1 MHNANLRKCLSV
13 VVMSAILSFSPADIP
28 AVYAADNAALIERIA
43 ALETDLGVTSEN
55 DALIGRVSALEEICF
70 GSAQSG
76 SLNSRIQSLEEAVYG
91 IPSGGQST
99 DPEETESA
107 SGEYLTEKEYFSR
120 DSWVD
125 SGHDGEDSFG
135 NHYAEVIFAGYG
147 SMDSSVKNL
156 KYYLNGDY
164 SKLEATL
171 FIPKAANTS
180 SSAHSYHWD
189 TAAFTIYI
197 TDTEGNETAV
207 YQKDD
212 FTADMKPL
220 DITVDLSDADFMR
233 FEWRST
239 YYIDTGAARP
249 LFQIGEAMLYKK

>member
-1 MHNANLRKCLSV
+1 M
-13 VVMSAILSFSPADIP
+13 
-28 AVYAADNAALIERIA
+28 
-43 ALETDLGVTSEN
+43 G
-55 DALIGRVSALEEICF
+55 
-70 GSAQSG
+70 
-76 SLNSRIQSLEEAVYG
+76 
-91 IPSGGQST
+91 
-99 DPEETESA
+99 
-107 SGEYLTEKEYFSR
+107 
-120 DSWVD
+120 
-125 SGHDGEDSFG
+125 
-135 NHYAEVIFAGYG
+135 
-147 SMDSSVKNL
+147 SSVKNL

-189 TAAFTIYI
+189 TAVFTIYI
-197 TDTEGNETAV
+197 TDPEGNETAV